1 MVIQQ
6 DKIVEKS
13 SDYIVVGG
21 GASGC
26 ALTNKLLNANQ
37 SVTLIEAGYSHHN
50 FLLDAPAGF
59 FKLVNDSKYATYHK
73 TNPQKHLGNRENI
86 VPQGNV
92 LGGGTSIN
100 AQVYM
105 RGREEDY
112 NEWNDILRVN
122 NDNVKWDWETIL
134 SYFKEME
141 NNSRLKNKYHNNTG
155 KLKVSDSPHV
165 DPLSYDFIESVASLG
180 VDKTTDFNG
189 EHQRGVGLYQFMN
202 RNGKRSSAAY
212 AFVEPELKNP
222 LLSLLLRTSVKEII
236 IENEKAIGVIIE
248 NTKGNE
254 EKIFAN
260 KEIILASGSF
270 ITPKILMLS
279 GIGDEEE
286 LSKFSIKCKNN
297 LSGVGKNLMD
307 HPECPLI
314 AKANGKY
321 GYYKQGD
328 GWRMLKNGLEFIL
341 FGSGRVN
348 STGVEAGAF
357 VNPLNPND
365 LSYIQAFF
373 VPGIY
378 MNSDTIGVIDDDYGM
393 SITTVMTK
401 PKSRGYVKLKSSN
414 FKDQPEIELNLLKHE
429 DDLKMM
435 MAGQRF
441 FLEALKQ
448 GPLSKKVERIIVPN
462 TDNLTDENLEK
473 HCRRFVRTNYHP
485 SGTAKMGADNDK
497 MSVLD
502 SKLRVR
508 GINNLRVCD
517 LSAMPNINS
526 GNTSAPAM
534 MLGLRCGDFLTNSN
548 TTN

>member
-1 MVIQQ
+1 M
-6 DKIVEKS
+6 EKF

-26 ALTNKLLNANQ
+26 ALTNKLLSANK

-50 FLLDAPAGF
+50 FLLDVPAGF
-59 FKLVNDSKYATYHK
+59 FKLVNNSKYATYYK
-73 TNPQKHLGNRENI
+73 TRPQAHLAGRENI
-86 VPQGNV
+86 IPQGNV

-105 RGREEDY
+105 RGRAEDY
-112 NEWNDILRVN
+112 NEWDEILRVN
-122 NDNVKWDWETIL
+122 NDGAKWNWDTVL
-134 SYFKEME
+134 PFFKEME
-141 NNSRLKNKYHNNTG
+141 NNSRINNKYHSNKGN
-155 KLKVSDSPHV
+155 LNVSDSPHV
-165 DPLSYDFIESVASLG
+165 DQLSYDFIESVALLG
-180 VDKTTDFNG
+180 VEKTDDFNG
-189 EHQRGVGLYQFMN
+189 EYQKGVGLYQFMN
-202 RNGKRSSAAY
+202 RKGKRSSSAY
-212 AFVEPELKNP
+212 AFIENHLKNP
-222 LLSLLLRTSVKEII
+222 LLNLLLETTVKEII
-236 IENEKAIGVIIE
+236 IENEVAIGVVIVNRFGE
-248 NTKGNE
+248 E

-260 KEIILASGSF
+260 KEVILAAGSF

-279 GIGDEEE
+279 GVGKEEE
-286 LSKFSIKCKNN
+286 LHEFSIKCKNN
-297 LSGVGKNLMD
+297 LPGVGKNLMD

-321 GYYKQGD
+321 GYFKQGD
-328 GWRMLKNGLEFIL
+328 GWRMLKNGIEFLL
-341 FGSGRVN
+341 FGTGRVN

-357 VNPLNPND
+357 INPLNTND

-373 VPGIY
+373 VPSIY

-401 PKSRGYVKLKSSN
+401 PKSRGYVKLQSSN
-414 FKDQPEIELNLLKHE
+414 FKDPPIIELNLLKHE
-429 DDLKMM
+429 EDLKMM

-441 FLEALKQ
+441 FLDALKT
-448 GPLSKKVERIIVPN
+448 GPLSKKVEKIIVPDI
-462 TDNLTDENLEK
+462 DNLTDKNLEA
-473 HCRRFVRTNYHP
+473 HCKKFVRTNYHP

-497 MSVLD
+497 MAVLD

-508 GINNLRVCD
+508 GIENLRVCD

-534 MLGLRCGDFLTNSN
+534 MIGLRCSEFLLQL
-548 TTN
+548 

>member
-1 MVIQQ
+1 MN
-6 DKIVEKS
+6 KY

-26 ALTNKLLNANQ
+26 ALTHKLINSKK

-50 FLLDAPAGF
+50 FLLNAPAGF
-59 FKLVNDSKYATYHK
+59 FKLINNSKFATYHK
-73 TNPQKHLGNRENI
+73 TNPQKHLGNRQNI
-86 VPQGNV
+86 IPQGNV

-105 RGREEDY
+105 RGRAEDY
-112 NEWNDILRVN
+112 NEWDETLRIN
-122 NDNVKWDWETIL
+122 NDNVKWDWDTVL
-134 SYFKEME
+134 PYFIEME
-141 NNSRLKNKYHNNTG
+141 NNSRFENKYHG
-155 KLKVSDSPHV
+155 KSGNLNVSDSPYV
-165 DPLSYDFIESVASLG
+165 DQLSYDFIESVASLG
-180 VDKTTDFNG
+180 INKTNDFNG
-189 EHQRGVGLYQFMN
+189 EYQKGVGLYQFMN
-202 RNGKRSSAAY
+202 RKGKRSSAAY
-212 AFVEPELKNP
+212 AFIEPYKNNYLLK
-222 LLSLLLRTSVKEII
+222 LLLQTKVKKII
-236 IENEKAIGVIIE
+236 IENDKAIGVITE
-248 NTKGNE
+248 NLKGE
-254 EKIFAN
+254 EERIYAD
-260 KEIILASGSF
+260 KEVILAAGSF
-270 ITPKILMLS
+270 ITPKLLMLS
-279 GIGDEEE
+279 GIGNDEE
-286 LSKFSIKCKNN
+286 LNNVSIRCINN
-297 LSGVGKNLMD
+297 LPGVGKNLMD

-321 GYYKQGD
+321 GYYKQGE
-328 GWRMLKNGLEFIL
+328 GWRMFKNGIEFLL
-341 FGSGRVN
+341 FRTGRVN

-357 VNPLNPND
+357 VNPINSAD

-373 VPGIY
+373 VPSIY
-378 MNSDTIGVIDDDYGM
+378 MNSDTIGVIKDDYGM

-441 FLEALKQ
+441 FLRALQ
-448 GPLSKKVERIIVPN
+448 EGPLSKKVEKVIIPN
-462 TDNLTDENLEK
+462 PKNLTDENLEK

-508 GINNLRVCD
+508 GIDNLRVCD

-534 MLGLRCGDFLTNSN
+534 MIGLRCGDFINTN
-548 TTN
+548 

>member
-1 MVIQQ
+1 MH
-6 DKIVEKS
+6 KY
-13 SDYIVVGG
+13 SDYIIVGG

-26 ALTNKLLNANQ
+26 ALAHKLLESKS

-59 FKLVNDSKYATYHK
+59 FKLINDSKYATYYK
-73 TNPQKHLGNRENI
+73 TNPQKHLGERINI

-105 RGREEDY
+105 RGRAEDY
-112 NEWNDILRVN
+112 NEWHDILRVN
-122 NDNVKWDWETIL
+122 NDSADWNWDTIL
-134 SYFKEME
+134 PYFKEME
-141 NNSRLKNKYHNNTG
+141 NNSRLENKYHSKKG
-155 KLKVSDSPHV
+155 KLKVSDSSHV
-165 DPLSYDFIESVASLG
+165 DQLTYDFIDSVASLG
-180 VDKTTDFNG
+180 VTKTNDFNG
-189 EHQRGVGLYQFMN
+189 EHQKGVGLYQFMN
-202 RNGKRSSAAY
+202 RKGKRSSAAS
-212 AFVEPELKNP
+212 AFVEPQKNN
-222 LLSLLLRTSVKEII
+222 SLLKLLLQTKVKEII
-236 IENEKAIGVIIE
+236 IENEKAIGVVVE
-248 NTKGNE
+248 KSSGME

-260 KEIILASGSF
+260 KEVILAAGSF

-279 GIGDEEE
+279 GIGSEQE
-286 LSKFSIKCKNN
+286 LQNFSIKCKND
-297 LSGVGKNLMD
+297 LPGVGKNLMD

-321 GYYKQGD
+321 GYYKQGE
-328 GWRMLKNGLEFIL
+328 GLRMIRNGIEFLL
-341 FGSGRVN
+341 FGTGRVN

-357 VNPLNPND
+357 VNPINSED

-373 VPGIY
+373 VPSIY
-378 MNSDTIGVIDDDYGM
+378 MNSDTIGVIDDGYGM

-401 PKSRGYVKLKSSN
+401 PKSRGYVKLKSSD
-414 FKDQPEIELNLLKHE
+414 FRDTPEIELNLLKHE

-441 FLEALKQ
+441 FLQALQQ
-448 GPLSKKVERIIVPN
+448 GPLSKKVKEIIVPN
-462 TDNLTDENLEK
+462 TKNLSDENLEK

-508 GINNLRVCD
+508 GIKNLRVCD

-534 MLGLRCGDFLTNSN
+534 MLGLRCGDFLTNKDI
-548 TTN
+548 

>member
-1 MVIQQ
+1 M
-6 DKIVEKS
+6 EKY

-26 ALTNKLLNANQ
+26 AVAHKLLKSNN
-37 SVTLIEAGYSHHN
+37 SVVLIEAGYSHHN
-50 FLLDAPAGF
+50 FLLDVPAGF

-73 TNPQKHLGNRENI
+73 TNPQKHLNNRVNI
-86 VPQGNV
+86 IPQGNV

-105 RGREEDY
+105 RGRPEDY
-112 NEWNDILRVN
+112 NEWNEILRVN
-122 NDNVKWDWETIL
+122 NDNAKWDWETVL
-134 SYFKEME
+134 PYFKQME
-141 NNSRLKNKYHNNTG
+141 NNSRLENEYHSKKGN
-155 KLKVSDSPHV
+155 LKVSDSPYV
-165 DPLSYDFIESVASLG
+165 DQLSYDFIESVASLG
-180 VDKTTDFNG
+180 VSKTDDFNG
-189 EHQRGVGLYQFMN
+189 LHQKGVGLYQFMN
-202 RNGKRSSAAY
+202 RKGKRSSAAY
-212 AFVEPELKNP
+212 AFIESEKNNP
-222 LLSLLLRTSVKEII
+222 LLNLLLKTKVKQII
-236 IENEKAIGVIIE
+236 IENNKAIGVIIE
-248 NTKGNE
+248 NSSGEE
-254 EKIFAN
+254 EKVYAS
-260 KEIILASGSF
+260 KEVILAAGSF

-279 GIGDEEE
+279 GIGNEEE
-286 LSKFSIKCKNN
+286 LETLSIKCKNN
-297 LSGVGKNLMD
+297 LPGVGKNLMD

-314 AKANGKY
+314 ASANGKY
-321 GYYKQGD
+321 GYYKQGE
-328 GWRMLKNGLEFIL
+328 GWRMLKNGIEFLL
-341 FGSGRVN
+341 FGTGRVN

-357 VNPLNPND
+357 VNPLNRDD
-365 LSYIQAFF
+365 LAYIQAFF
-373 VPGIY
+373 VPSIY
-378 MNSDTIGVIDDDYGM
+378 MNSDTIGVINDDYGM

-414 FKDQPEIELNLLKHE
+414 YKDNPEIELNLLKHE

-441 FLEALKQ
+441 FLQALTS
-448 GPLSKKVERIIVPN
+448 GPLSKKVKKIVIPN
-462 TDNLTDENLEK
+462 TENLNDENLEK

-508 GINNLRVCD
+508 GIDNLRVCD

-534 MLGLRCGDFLTNSN
+534 MLGLRCGDFLTDSSKSIK
-548 TTN
+548 

>member
-1 MVIQQ
+1 M
-6 DKIVEKS
+6 EKY

-26 ALTNKLLNANQ
+26 ALTHKLLNSNK
-37 SVTLIEAGYSHHN
+37 SVVLIEAGYSHHN
-50 FLLDAPAGF
+50 FLLDVPAGF
-59 FKLVNDSKYATYHK
+59 FKLINDSKYATYHK
-73 TNPQKHLGNRENI
+73 TNPQKHLNNRVNI
-86 VPQGNV
+86 IPQGNV

-105 RGREEDY
+105 RGRAEDY
-112 NEWNDILRVN
+112 NEWNEILRVN

-134 SYFKEME
+134 PYFKEME
-141 NNSRLKNKYHNNTG
+141 NNSRLENEYHSKKGNLN
-155 KLKVSDSPHV
+155 VSDSPHV
-165 DPLSYDFIESVASLG
+165 DQLSYDFIESVASLG
-180 VDKTTDFNG
+180 VSKTDDFNG
-189 EHQRGVGLYQFMN
+189 QQQKGVGLYQFMN
-202 RNGKRSSAAY
+202 RKGKRSSAAY
-212 AFVEPELKNP
+212 AFIEKQNNNP
-222 LLSLLLRTSVKEII
+222 LLNLLLKTKVKKII
-236 IENEKAIGVIIE
+236 IENNKAIGVIIE
-248 NTKGNE
+248 NSSGEE
-254 EKIFAN
+254 EKVFAN
-260 KEIILASGSF
+260 KEVILAAGSF

-279 GIGDEEE
+279 GIGNEEE
-286 LSKFSIKCKNN
+286 LETLSIKCKNN
-297 LSGVGKNLMD
+297 LPGVGKNLMD

-314 AKANGKY
+314 ASANGKY
-321 GYYKQGD
+321 GYYKQGE
-328 GWRMLKNGLEFIL
+328 GWRMLKNGIEFLL
-341 FGSGRVN
+341 FGTGRVN

-357 VNPLNPND
+357 VNPINSDD
-365 LSYIQAFF
+365 LAYIQAFF
-373 VPGIY
+373 VPSIY

-414 FKDQPEIELNLLKHE
+414 FKDNPEIELNLLKHE
-429 DDLKMM
+429 DDLRMM

-441 FLEALKQ
+441 FLQALTN
-448 GPLSKKVERIIVPN
+448 GPLSKKVKKIIVPN
-462 TDNLTDENLEK
+462 TENLNDENLEK

-508 GINNLRVCD
+508 GIENLRVCD

-534 MLGLRCGDFLTNSN
+534 MLGLRCGDFLSETNIN
-548 TTN
+548 

>member
-1 MVIQQ
+1 MN
-6 DKIVEKS
+6 KY

-26 ALTNKLLNANQ
+26 ALTHKLINSKK

-50 FLLDAPAGF
+50 FLLNAPAGF
-59 FKLVNDSKYATYHK
+59 FKLINNSKFATYHK
-73 TNPQKHLGNRENI
+73 TNPQKHLGNRQNI
-86 VPQGNV
+86 IPQGNV

-105 RGREEDY
+105 RGRAEDY
-112 NEWNDILRVN
+112 NEWDETLRIN
-122 NDNVKWDWETIL
+122 NDNVKWDWDTVL
-134 SYFKEME
+134 PYFIEME
-141 NNSRLKNKYHNNTG
+141 NNSRLENKYHG
-155 KLKVSDSPHV
+155 KSGNLNVSDSPYV
-165 DPLSYDFIESVASLG
+165 DQLSYDFIESVASLG
-180 VDKTTDFNG
+180 INRTNDFNG
-189 EHQRGVGLYQFMN
+189 EYQKGVGLYQFMN
-202 RNGKRSSAAY
+202 RKGKRSSAAY
-212 AFVEPELKNP
+212 AFIEPYKNNHLLK
-222 LLSLLLRTSVKEII
+222 LLLQTKVKKII
-236 IENEKAIGVIIE
+236 IENDKAIGVITE
-248 NTKGNE
+248 NLKGE
-254 EKIFAN
+254 EERIYAD
-260 KEIILASGSF
+260 KEVILAAGSF
-270 ITPKILMLS
+270 ITPKLLMLS
-279 GIGDEEE
+279 GIGNDEE
-286 LSKFSIKCKNN
+286 LNNVSIRCINN
-297 LSGVGKNLMD
+297 LPGVGKNLMD

-321 GYYKQGD
+321 GYYKQGE
-328 GWRMLKNGLEFIL
+328 GWRMFKNGIEFLL
-341 FGSGRVN
+341 FRTGRVN

-357 VNPLNPND
+357 VNPINSAD

-373 VPGIY
+373 VPSIY
-378 MNSDTIGVIDDDYGM
+378 MNSDTIGVIKDDYGM

-414 FKDQPEIELNLLKHE
+414 FRDQPEIELNLLKHE

-441 FLEALKQ
+441 FLRALQ
-448 GPLSKKVERIIVPN
+448 EGPLSKKVEKVIIPN
-462 TDNLTDENLEK
+462 PKNLTDENLEK

-508 GINNLRVCD
+508 GIENLRVCD

-534 MLGLRCGDFLTNSN
+534 MIGLRCGDFINTN
-548 TTN
+548 

>member
-1 MVIQQ
+1 MN
-6 DKIVEKS
+6 KY

-26 ALTNKLLNANQ
+26 ALTHKLINSKK

-50 FLLDAPAGF
+50 FLLNAPAGF
-59 FKLVNDSKYATYHK
+59 FKLINNSKFATYHK
-73 TNPQKHLGNRENI
+73 TNPQKHLGNRQNI
-86 VPQGNV
+86 IPQGNV

-105 RGREEDY
+105 RGRAEDY
-112 NEWNDILRVN
+112 NEWDETLRIN
-122 NDNVKWDWETIL
+122 NDNVKWDWDTVL
-134 SYFKEME
+134 PYFIEME
-141 NNSRLKNKYHNNTG
+141 NNSRLENKYHG
-155 KLKVSDSPHV
+155 KSGNLNVSDSPYV
-165 DPLSYDFIESVASLG
+165 DQLSYDFIESVASLG
-180 VDKTTDFNG
+180 INRTNDFNG
-189 EHQRGVGLYQFMN
+189 EYQKGVGLYQFMN
-202 RNGKRSSAAY
+202 RKGKRSSAAY
-212 AFVEPELKNP
+212 AFIEPYKNNHLLK
-222 LLSLLLRTSVKEII
+222 LLLQTKVKKII
-236 IENEKAIGVIIE
+236 IENDKAIGVITE
-248 NTKGNE
+248 NLKGE
-254 EKIFAN
+254 EERIYAD
-260 KEIILASGSF
+260 KEVILAAGSF
-270 ITPKILMLS
+270 ITPKLLMLS
-279 GIGDEEE
+279 GIGNDEE
-286 LSKFSIKCKNN
+286 LNNVSIRCINN
-297 LSGVGKNLMD
+297 LPGVGKNLMD

-321 GYYKQGD
+321 GYYKQGE
-328 GWRMLKNGLEFIL
+328 GWRMFKNGIEFLL
-341 FGSGRVN
+341 FRTGRVN

-357 VNPLNPND
+357 VNPINSAD

-373 VPGIY
+373 VPSIY
-378 MNSDTIGVIDDDYGM
+378 MNSDTIGVIKDDYGM

-441 FLEALKQ
+441 FLRALQ
-448 GPLSKKVERIIVPN
+448 EGPLSKKVEKVIIPN
-462 TDNLTDENLEK
+462 PKNLTDENLEK

-508 GINNLRVCD
+508 GIENLRVCD

-534 MLGLRCGDFLTNSN
+534 MIGLRCGDFINTN
-548 TTN
+548 

>member
-1 MVIQQ
+1 M
-6 DKIVEKS
+6 DKF

-26 ALTNKLLNANQ
+26 ALTNKLLSANK

-50 FLLDAPAGF
+50 FLLDVPAGF
-59 FKLVNDSKYATYHK
+59 FKLVNNSKYATYYK
-73 TNPQKHLGNRENI
+73 TRPQAHLAGRENI
-86 VPQGNV
+86 IPQGNV

-105 RGREEDY
+105 RGRAEDY
-112 NEWNDILRVN
+112 NEWDEILRVN
-122 NDNVKWDWETIL
+122 NDGAKWNWDTVL
-134 SYFKEME
+134 PYFKEME
-141 NNSRLKNKYHNNTG
+141 NNSRINNKYHSNKGN
-155 KLKVSDSPHV
+155 LNVSDSPHV
-165 DPLSYDFIESVASLG
+165 DQLSYDFIESVALLG
-180 VDKTTDFNG
+180 VEKTDDFNG
-189 EHQRGVGLYQFMN
+189 EHQKGVGLYQFMN
-202 RNGKRSSAAY
+202 KKGKRSSSAY
-212 AFVEPELKNP
+212 AFIESQLKNP
-222 LLSLLLRTSVKEII
+222 LLNLLLETTVKEII
-236 IENEKAIGVIIE
+236 IENEVAIGVVIVNRFGE
-248 NTKGNE
+248 E

-260 KEIILASGSF
+260 KEVILAAGSF

-279 GIGDEEE
+279 GVGKEEE
-286 LSKFSIKCKNN
+286 LHEFSIKCKNN
-297 LSGVGKNLMD
+297 LPGVGKNLMD

-321 GYYKQGD
+321 GYFKQGD
-328 GWRMLKNGLEFIL
+328 GWRMLKNGIEFLL
-341 FGSGRVN
+341 FGTGRVN

-357 VNPLNPND
+357 INPLNTND

-373 VPGIY
+373 VPSIY

-401 PKSRGYVKLKSSN
+401 PKSRGYVKLQSSN
-414 FKDQPEIELNLLKHE
+414 FKDPPIIELNLLKHE
-429 DDLKMM
+429 EDLKMM

-441 FLEALKQ
+441 FLDALKT
-448 GPLSKKVERIIVPN
+448 GPLSKKVEKIIVPDI
-462 TDNLTDENLEK
+462 DNLTDKNLEA
-473 HCRRFVRTNYHP
+473 HCKKFVRTNYHP

-497 MSVLD
+497 MAVLD

-508 GINNLRVCD
+508 GIENLRVCD

-534 MLGLRCGDFLTNSN
+534 MLGLRCSEFLLQF
-548 TTN
+548 

>member
-1 MVIQQ
+1 M
-6 DKIVEKS
+6 EKY

-26 ALTNKLLNANQ
+26 ALTHKLLHYNK

-50 FLLDAPAGF
+50 FLLDTPAGF
-59 FKLVNDSKYATYHK
+59 FKLINNSKYATYHK
-73 TNPQKHLGNRENI
+73 TNPQQHLGNRENI
-86 VPQGNV
+86 IPQGNV

-105 RGREEDY
+105 RGRAEDY
-112 NEWNDILRVN
+112 NEWHEILRVN
-122 NDNVKWDWETIL
+122 NDSANWDWETL
-134 SYFKEME
+134 LPYFKEME
-141 NNSRLKNKYHNNTG
+141 NNSRLDNKYHSKKGNLN
-155 KLKVSDSPHV
+155 VSDSLHV
-165 DPLSYDFIESVASLG
+165 DQLSYDFIESVASLG
-180 VDKTTDFNG
+180 VSKTDDFNG
-189 EHQRGVGLYQFMN
+189 EYQKGVGLYQFMN
-202 RNGKRSSAAY
+202 RKGKRSSAAH
-212 AFVEPELKNP
+212 AFIEPQKNNP
-222 LLSLLLRTSVKEII
+222 LLKLLLQTKVKEII

-248 NTKGNE
+248 NLKGE
-254 EKIFAN
+254 EERIFAN
-260 KEIILASGSF
+260 KEVIISSGSF

-279 GIGDEEE
+279 GIGNQEE
-286 LSKFSIKCKNN
+286 LEKLSIKCKKH
-297 LSGVGKNLMD
+297 LPGVGKNLMD

-314 AKANGKY
+314 ASANGKH
-321 GYYKQGD
+321 GYYKQGE
-328 GWRMLKNGLEFIL
+328 GWRMLKNGIEFLL
-341 FGSGRVN
+341 FRTGKVN

-357 VNPLNPND
+357 VNPINKED

-373 VPGIY
+373 VPSIY
-378 MNSDTIGVIDDDYGM
+378 MNSDTIGVIDDGYGM

-414 FKDQPEIELNLLKHE
+414 FKDNPEIELNLLKHE
-429 DDLKMM
+429 DDLRMM

-441 FLEALKQ
+441 FLQALTN
-448 GPLSKKVERIIVPN
+448 GPLSKKVKKIIVPN
-462 TDNLTDENLEK
+462 TENLNDENLEK

-508 GINNLRVCD
+508 GIENLRVCD

-534 MLGLRCGDFLTNSN
+534 MLGLRCGDFLSETNVN
-548 TTN
+548 

>member
-1 MVIQQ
+1 M
-6 DKIVEKS
+6 DKF

-26 ALTNKLLNANQ
+26 ALTNKLLSANK

-50 FLLDAPAGF
+50 FLLDVPAGF
-59 FKLVNDSKYATYHK
+59 FKLVNNSKYATYYK
-73 TNPQKHLGNRENI
+73 TRPQAHLAGRENI
-86 VPQGNV
+86 IPQGNV

-105 RGREEDY
+105 RGRAEDY
-112 NEWNDILRVN
+112 NEWDEILRVN
-122 NDNVKWDWETIL
+122 NDGAKWNWDTVL
-134 SYFKEME
+134 PFFKEME
-141 NNSRLKNKYHNNTG
+141 NNSRINNKYHSNKGN
-155 KLKVSDSPHV
+155 LNVSDSPHV
-165 DPLSYDFIESVASLG
+165 DQLSYDFIESVALLG
-180 VDKTTDFNG
+180 VEKTDDFNG
-189 EHQRGVGLYQFMN
+189 EHQKGVGLYQFMN
-202 RNGKRSSAAY
+202 RKGKRSSSAY
-212 AFVEPELKNP
+212 AFIESQLKNP
-222 LLSLLLRTSVKEII
+222 LLNLLLETTVKEII
-236 IENEKAIGVIIE
+236 IENEVAIGVVIVNRFGE
-248 NTKGNE
+248 E

-260 KEIILASGSF
+260 KEVILAAGSF

-279 GIGDEEE
+279 GVGKEEE
-286 LSKFSIKCKNN
+286 LHEFSIKCKNN
-297 LSGVGKNLMD
+297 LPGVGKNLMD

-321 GYYKQGD
+321 GYFKQGD
-328 GWRMLKNGLEFIL
+328 GWRMLKNGIEFLL
-341 FGSGRVN
+341 FGTGRVN

-357 VNPLNPND
+357 INPLNTND

-373 VPGIY
+373 VPSIY

-401 PKSRGYVKLKSSN
+401 PKSRGYVKLQSSN
-414 FKDQPEIELNLLKHE
+414 FKDTPIIELNLLKHE
-429 DDLKMM
+429 EDLKMM

-441 FLEALKQ
+441 FLDALKT
-448 GPLSKKVERIIVPN
+448 GPLSKKVEKIIVPDI
-462 TDNLTDENLEK
+462 DNLTDKNLEA
-473 HCRRFVRTNYHP
+473 HCKKFVRTNYHP

-497 MSVLD
+497 MAVLD

-508 GINNLRVCD
+508 GIENLRVCD

-534 MLGLRCGDFLTNSN
+534 MIGLRCSEFLLQF
-548 TTN
+548 

>member
-1 MVIQQ
+1 M
-6 DKIVEKS
+6 DKY

-26 ALTNKLLNANQ
+26 ALTHKILKSKK
-37 SVTLIEAGYSHHN
+37 SVTLIEAGYSNYN
-50 FLLDAPAGF
+50 FLLDVPAGF
-59 FKLVNDSKYATYHK
+59 FKLVNNSKYATYHK
-73 TNPQKHLGNRENI
+73 TNSQKHLQGRINI
-86 VPQGNV
+86 IPQGNV

-105 RGREEDY
+105 RGRAEDY
-112 NEWNDILRVN
+112 NEWDDILRVN
-122 NDNVKWDWETIL
+122 NDSIKWDWDTL
-134 SYFKEME
+134 LPYFKEME
-141 NNSRLKNKYHNNTG
+141 NNSRLENEYHGKNGNLN
-155 KLKVSDSPHV
+155 VSDSPYV
-165 DPLSYDFIESVASLG
+165 DQLSYDFIESVASLG
-180 VDKTTDFNG
+180 VKITDDFNG
-189 EHQRGVGLYQFMN
+189 ENQKGVGLYQFMN
-202 RNGKRSSAAY
+202 QKGKRSSAAY
-212 AFVEPELKNP
+212 AFVEPQKNNP
-222 LLSLLLRTSVKEII
+222 LLKLMLETKVKKII
-236 IENEKAIGVIIE
+236 IENNKAIGVIVE
-248 NTKGNE
+248 NSFGKE

-260 KEIILASGSF
+260 KEIILSSGSF

-286 LSKFSIKCKNN
+286 LDNFSIKCKSN
-297 LSGVGKNLMD
+297 LPGVGKNLMD

-314 AKANGKY
+314 AKANGKF
-321 GYYKQGD
+321 GYYKQGE
-328 GWRMLKNGLEFIL
+328 GWRMIKNGLEFLL
-341 FGSGRVN
+341 FGTGRVN

-357 VNPLNPND
+357 VNPIDKED
-365 LSYIQAFF
+365 LAYIQAFF
-373 VPGIY
+373 VPSIY
-378 MNSDTIGVIDDDYGM
+378 MNSDTIGVIDDNYGM

-414 FKDQPEIELNLLKHE
+414 YKDPPEIQLNLLKND

-441 FLEALKQ
+441 FLQALQK
-448 GPLSKKVERIIVPN
+448 GPLSKKVEKIIIPN
-462 TDNLTDENLEK
+462 TENLTDENLKK
-473 HCRRFVRTNYHP
+473 HCLKFVRTNYHP

-508 GINNLRVCD
+508 GIDNLRVCD

-534 MLGLRCGDFLTNSN
+534 MLGLRCADFLSETNIN
-548 TTN
+548 

>member
-1 MVIQQ
+1 M
-6 DKIVEKS
+6 DKF

-26 ALTNKLLNANQ
+26 ALSNKLLSANK

-50 FLLDAPAGF
+50 FLLDVPAGF
-59 FKLVNDSKYATYHK
+59 FKLVNNSKYATYYK
-73 TNPQKHLGNRENI
+73 TRPQAHLAGRENI
-86 VPQGNV
+86 IPQGNV

-105 RGREEDY
+105 RGRAEDY
-112 NEWNDILRVN
+112 NEWDEILRVN
-122 NDNVKWDWETIL
+122 NDGAKWNWDTVL
-134 SYFKEME
+134 PYFKEME
-141 NNSRLKNKYHNNTG
+141 NNSRINNKYHSNKGN
-155 KLKVSDSPHV
+155 LNVSDSPHV
-165 DPLSYDFIESVASLG
+165 DQLSYDFIESVALLG
-180 VDKTTDFNG
+180 VEKTDDFNG
-189 EHQRGVGLYQFMN
+189 EHQKGVGLYQFMN
-202 RNGKRSSAAY
+202 KKGKRSSSAY
-212 AFVEPELKNP
+212 AFIENQLKNP
-222 LLSLLLRTSVKEII
+222 LLNLLLETTVKEII
-236 IENEKAIGVIIE
+236 IENEVAIGVVIVNRFGE
-248 NTKGNE
+248 E

-260 KEIILASGSF
+260 KEVILAAGSF

-279 GIGDEEE
+279 GVGKEEE
-286 LSKFSIKCKNN
+286 LNEFSIKCKNN
-297 LSGVGKNLMD
+297 LPGVGKNLMD

-321 GYYKQGD
+321 GYFKQGD
-328 GWRMLKNGLEFIL
+328 GWRMLKNGIEFLL
-341 FGSGRVN
+341 FGTGRVN

-357 VNPLNPND
+357 INPLNTND

-373 VPGIY
+373 VPSIY

-401 PKSRGYVKLKSSN
+401 PKSRGYVKLQSSN
-414 FKDQPEIELNLLKHE
+414 FKDTPIIELNLLKHE
-429 DDLKMM
+429 EDLKMM

-441 FLEALKQ
+441 FLDALKT
-448 GPLSKKVERIIVPN
+448 GPLSKKVEKIIVPDI
-462 TDNLTDENLEK
+462 DNLTDKNLEA
-473 HCRRFVRTNYHP
+473 HCKKFVRTNYHP

-497 MSVLD
+497 MAVLD

-508 GINNLRVCD
+508 GIENLRVCD

-534 MLGLRCGDFLTNSN
+534 MLGLRCSEFLLQF
-548 TTN
+548 